1 MYAAYAGTRH
11 ESFIFL
17 PLASGIIVGI
27 TLEMETFPGNAP
39 SRENIT
45 FGGSTVI
52 DCGSG
57 SVVFVTGAVFLKSLV
72 PNTFD
77 PDI

>member
-1 MYAAYAGTRH
+1 
-11 ESFIFL
+11 
-17 PLASGIIVGI
+17 
-27 TLEMETFPGNAP
+27 METFPDVPPN
-39 SRENIT
+39 RENTT

-57 SVVFVTGAVFLKSLV
+57 SVVFLTGAVFLKSLV